1 MGIWKNKYFIVT
13 TAILSMI
20 YSLNGFADST
30 MISSLVNAQTQNQI
44 DEADVITHFTDKV
57 YYPDVKSD
65 GIDCMQAGKNYSTNA
80 DINGLYHLAQLSFMG
95 CKVPADT
102 KLAMVFYE
110 KSAKQGSK
118 DAAAMLKLIDQQG
131 VNVAQSLLM
140 TVQHIQNQAHQGN
153 AKAQYRLAML
163 SLYNHH
169 LQTSMDWL
177 EKSSRQ
183 GYLPA
188 QYQLG
193 SFHFMG
199 ITGRADPVKGVEVW
213 EKIAAINDT
222 GKNHAIKQAII
233 DANVMLG
240 QIYFAGRDGIAKDL
254 KRSFHYYEQAA
265 EFGNKEAMHY
275 ISMMYQQG
283 EGVEKNLE
291 QSQLWFEKSKQ

>member
-1 MGIWKNKYFIVT
+1 MGIWKNKYFIVI

-30 MISSLVNAQTQNQI
+30 MIPSLMNAQTHNQI
-44 DEADVITHFTDKV
+44 DKADMVTHFTDGI
-57 YYPDVKSD
+57 YYPDEKND
-65 GIDCMQAGKNYSTNA
+65 GLNCMQARKNYTTNA
-80 DINGLYHLAQLSFMG
+80 DAKGLYHLAQLSFIG
-95 CKVPADT
+95 CQVKADT
-102 KLAMVFYE
+102 KLALVFYE
-110 KSAKQGSK
+110 QSAKQGSK
-118 DAAAMLKLIDQQG
+118 EAAAMLKLIDQQG
-131 VNVAQSLLM
+131 ASIAQSLLM

-153 AKAQYRLAML
+153 AKAQYQLAML

-177 EKSSRQ
+177 EKSARQ

-193 SFHFMG
+193 SFYFMG

-213 EKIAAINDT
+213 EKIAATNPVNQD
-222 GKNHAIKQAII
+222 HAVKQAII

-254 KRSFHYYEQAA
+254 KRFFHYYEQAA
-265 EFGNKEAMHY
+265 ELGNKEAMHY
-275 ISMMYQQG
+275 IAMMYQQG
-283 EGVEKNLE
+283 KGVEKNLE
-291 QSQLWFEKSKQ
+291 QSQLWFEKLKQ